1 MANFFANRR
10 FDYTGLDISGLRDAD
25 DSGFDNNV
33 NARVHGITYE
43 DVVWF
48 EDGPQAVGF
57 GGRGITM
64 SGEAVTGGT
73 VTGVLTETWTGAGWV
88 QDWLLEGISV
98 SAVSL
103 YRAALTD
110 GTSDDFTLLAQILG
124 GADTFQLSSGGDR
137 IRGYGGNDKLFGKG
151 GNDTLQGDGGNDV
164 LTGGA
169 GKDTLTGGAGSD
181 VFDYNLAS
189 ESTVATTGRDVIKD
203 FVRGADRI
211 DLAGIDANTAASG
224 NQAFSGFIAASKA
237 FTRAGQLK
245 FADGVLYGNTDGDAT
260 AEFAIALTG
269 VSALSAADV
278 IL

>member
-10 FDYTGLDISGLRDAD
+10 VDYTGLDISGLRDAD

-33 NARVHGITYE
+33 NVRVHGITYE

-48 EDGPQAVGF
+48 EDGLQAVGF
-57 GGRGITM
+57 GGRGITL
-64 SGEAVTGGT
+64 SGDAVTGGT
-73 VTGVLTETWTGAGWV
+73 VTGVLTETWTGTAWA

-110 GTSDDFTLLAQILG
+110 GTSDDFTLLGQILG
-124 GADTFQLSSGGDR
+124 GADTFQLSSGADR

-151 GNDTLQGDGGNDV
+151 GNDTLLGDGGSDM

-169 GKDTLTGGAGSD
+169 GADILTGGSGRD

-189 ESTVATTGRDVIKD
+189 ESTAGAAGRDVIRD
-203 FVRGADRI
+203 FVRGTDRI
-211 DLAGIDANTAASG
+211 DLAGIDANTGASG

-237 FTRAGQLK
+237 FTKAGQLK
-245 FADGVLYGNTDGDAT
+245 FSNGILYGNTDGDAT

-269 VSALSAADV
+269 VSALSGADV
-278 IL
+278 VL